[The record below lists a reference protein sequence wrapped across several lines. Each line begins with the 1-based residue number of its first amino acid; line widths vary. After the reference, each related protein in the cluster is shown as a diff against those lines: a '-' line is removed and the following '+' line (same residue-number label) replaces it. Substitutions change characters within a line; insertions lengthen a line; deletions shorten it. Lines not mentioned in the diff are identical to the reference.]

1 MGTNVRQN
9 IVTNGL
15 VLYLDAGSRM
25 SYPGSGTTWTDLSG
39 NSNNG
44 TLTSGPTY
52 NNTNQGNLNFAG
64 GSYVAGSTTNLP
76 SGNSSFTK
84 SVWIKSQYKGTFDNH
99 PNIISWGIN
108 SPNQKN
114 GLSLQTDSAGT
125 TSQVLQWFFGNDYT
139 CSISD
144 ITNTWANIT
153 VTYSPSTLIFYLNGI
168 IQLVQPVTG
177 TPNVTATVA
186 EIGKFGASSAYYYSG
201 SMGNISVYNRALSA
215 QEVAQNYNA
224 TKTRFGLI

>member
-1 MGTNVRQN
+1 MIFGTPP
-9 IVTNGL
+9 IVTQGL
-15 VLYLDAGSRM
+15 VLHLDAGSRQ
-25 SYPGSGTTWTDLSG
+25 SYVSGSTTWSDLSG

-84 SVWIKSQYKGTFDNH
+84 SVWINSQYKGTFDNH

-108 SPNQKN
+108 SANQKN
-114 GLSLQTDSAGT
+114 GLSLQTDQAGT
-125 TSQVLQWFFGNDYT
+125 TSQILHWFFANDYT
-139 CSISD
+139 CSIRD

-153 VTYSPSTLIFYLNGI
+153 VTYSSPTLIFYLNGI
-168 IQLVQPVTG
+168 TQLIQPVTG

-186 EIGKFGASSAYYYSG
+186 EIGKFGASAAYYYSG
-201 SMGNISVYNRALSA
+201 SIGSISIYNRALSA
-215 QEVAQNYNA
+215 QEIAQNYNA
-224 TKTRFGLI
+224 LKNRFGLI